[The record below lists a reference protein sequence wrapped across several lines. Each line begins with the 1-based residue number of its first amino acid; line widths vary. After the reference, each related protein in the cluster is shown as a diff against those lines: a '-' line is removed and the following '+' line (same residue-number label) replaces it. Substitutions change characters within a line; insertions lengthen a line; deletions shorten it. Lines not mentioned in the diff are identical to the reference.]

1 MWRVWLLSEDVAPGS
16 LLMGGGDVTGHLG
29 SIEESAVAWMD
40 GDPEGALI

>member
-1 MWRVWLLSEDVAPGS
+1 MGS
-16 LLMGGGDVTGHLG
+16 GDVTGPLG